1 LENSES
7 REVWAYFY
15 NYAAELAAI
24 RSWVGDRAKASY
36 TSGLC
41 WRCEMSDPIH
51 TAADAVNFLKAV
63 HGEAFAGF
71 QTVFALP
78 SKKSSFYDATRS
90 QELTNDIIR
99 WRDESDLYGVIGIQ
113 KQRLSGAARGSVD
126 TVCQMSGLV
135 IDVDFASKKDAKKKY
150 VADED
155 AAAEVRSALVIPPSA
170 VVATGNGEH
179 WHWFLEQPFIIETTD
194 ELRQAKRFAR
204 DFSRY
209 MRSIFREH
217 GAEIDSIGDIARAFR
232 LPGTFN
238 HKGGGKR
245 PVLLREIDVD
255 RRYTR
260 EAVESLLVKFNP
272 VPKVDRRSR
281 PSFGFG
287 PASHDSIRS
296 GCAWYA
302 EITGEGASTCSEPEW
317 FAAASITACCRDGE
331 AIFHGYSEA
340 HPTYEQREA
349 QEKFE
354 RALSHNAPRTCS
366 SIETDLGH
374 EGCLA
379 CPSRGKITSPAQLGS
394 GSRRYDPGEE
404 GPVPLGYDRDG
415 HFALRDPV
423 RNIIISASAQQLLSS
438 QWLQGVAP
446 AAFWRRQFEKAEGSF
461 SASAAG
467 EAIIAACKRAGP
479 FNPTSVRGRGV
490 WVEDGEVI
498 PNLGGPLRL
507 GLRHQYLCF
516 EPIPLPSDATFD
528 TGRLIDLLD
537 RFRFRDPKNARL
549 LLGWLAIAPIC
560 GVLAWRPHCFVYGP
574 PKAGKSTLHSLAS
587 ALLTPLAISTT
598 GDSSEAGIRQAVG
611 PDSLPVIIDEF
622 ESDQRRGSHQAIVRL
637 ARSASS
643 GTTPILRGT
652 PEGKVMQFSLR
663 TAFFF
668 SGINPAGLTPADA
681 SRILLLELLM
691 HESDQEA
698 GRAIAAE
705 MAHFAKA
712 GPNWCA
718 YMASKALQIEPAKEV
733 YELAMPGMD
742 ARLRTN
748 IATLLAGS
756 FVALQGRVP
765 TPAEA
770 EADVAEFASTTAEHA
785 EEVNRDD
792 AVEALHHLF
801 AYMVAGSS
809 LGQWLAREH
818 RDRTTQG
825 EDEKRL
831 SARIIAGLDI
841 VMRVGNQD
849 PGFFLLKG
857 APGIERIFLNTKW
870 AGDAWLHAIR
880 KLEGAFTPKNSV
892 YFANIKR
899 KARAI
904 GIAFDILPEPTEEP
918 DDHDPTEG
926 IAPRYW

>member
-1 LENSES
+1 MSS
-7 REVWAYFY
+7 PF
-15 NYAAELAAI
+15 
-24 RSWVGDRAKASY
+24 AS
-36 TSGLC
+36 
-41 WRCEMSDPIH
+41 
-51 TAADAVNFLKAV
+51 AADAVKFLKAV
-63 HGEAFAGF
+63 HGEAFVGF
-71 QTVFALP
+71 QTIFALP
-78 SKKSSFYDATRS
+78 SKKTTFYSAAQSKDLAA
-90 QELTNDIIR
+90 DIIR
-99 WRDESDLYGVIGIQ
+99 WRDDFDLYGVIGT
-113 KQRLSGAARGSVD
+113 QRHRLGGSARGSAN
-126 TVCQMSGLV
+126 TVHQMSGLV
-135 IDVDFASKKDAKKKY
+135 IDVDFASKKDTTKRY
-150 VADED
+150 VADD
-155 AAAEVRSALVIPPSA
+155 IAAAKIRSTLSMAPSA

-179 WHWFLEQPFIIETTD
+179 WHWFLDQPIVIETD
-194 ELRQAKRFAR
+194 DDLQLAKSLTR

-209 MRSIFREH
+209 MQAVFRGH

-238 HKGGGKR
+238 LKGGGKR
-245 PVLLREIDVD
+245 PIELQEIDPD

-260 EAVESLLVKFNP
+260 DTIASLFASSIPLP
-272 VPKVDRRSR
+272 TAERRVR
-281 PSFGFG
+281 PSTGFA
-287 PASHDSIRS
+287 PARHDAIRS
-296 GCAWYA
+296 GCTWYA
-302 EITGEGASTCSEPEW
+302 DVTGDGASGCSEPDW
-317 FAAASITACCRDGE
+317 FAAASITACCQDGE
-331 AIFHGYSEA
+331 AIFHAYSGAYPGYD
-340 HPTYEQREA
+340 HREA
-349 QEKFE
+349 QKKFDG
-354 RALSHNAPRTCS
+354 ALSQNAPRTCF

-374 EGCLA
+374 KGCLA
-379 CPSRGKITSPAQLGS
+379 CPSHGKITSPVQLGS
-394 GSRRYDPGEE
+394 GPRRYDPGDE

-423 RNIIISASAQQLLSS
+423 RNIIIVASAQQLLSS

-446 AAFWRRQFEKAEGSF
+446 STFWRRQFPTEKAF
-461 SASAAG
+461 SAAAAG
-467 EAIIAACKRAGP
+467 EAIIAACKHAGP
-479 FNPTSVRGRGV
+479 FSPTSVRGRGV
-490 WVEDGEVI
+490 WLEDGEVVL
-498 PNLGGPLRL
+498 NLGGSLRS

-516 EPIPLPSDATFD
+516 EPIPLPADAAFD
-528 TGRLIDLLD
+528 TERLSDLLN
-537 RFRFRDPKNARL
+537 RFRFRDQKNARL

-574 PKAGKSTLHSLAS
+574 PKAGKSTLHSLAT

-643 GTTPILRGT
+643 GSTPILRGT

-668 SGINPAGLTPADA
+668 SGINPAGLSPADA

-691 HESDQEA
+691 HESDQET

-718 YMASKALQIEPAKEV
+718 YMASKALQIEPAKEA

-756 FVALQGRVP
+756 FVALRGRVP
-765 TPAEA
+765 LPAEV

-785 EEVNRDD
+785 VEVDRDD

-818 RDRTTQG
+818 RDRKNDS

-841 VMRVGNQD
+841 VMKVGNEE

-857 APGIERIFLNTKW
+857 APGVEKIFVNTKW
-870 AGDAWLHAIR
+870 AGEAWVHAIR
-880 KLEGAFTPKNSV
+880 KLDGAFSPTHPV
-892 YFANIKR
+892 YFANIKK

-904 GIAFDILPEPTEEP
+904 GIGFEILPEPTEEP
-918 DDHDPTEG
+918 DDDDPNRD
-926 IAPRYW
+926 IAPRWY